1 MTKHASL
8 DSGKVYLV
16 GAGPGHPGLLTV
28 RGMQLLRR
36 ADLILYDK
44 LAPHS
49 LLEYAKPGAEMR
61 SVVELAAHHPERVA
75 PIHEMMIEAAQ
86 RGLCVVRL
94 KGGDPSIFGRGGEE
108 AQALRE
114 AGVPFEI
121 VPGVTAALGAAAF
134 AGIPLTH
141 RAYCSAVAFVTG
153 HENPA
158 KPDTALDWAALAKFP
173 GTLVLYMG
181 MSRLDRLVA
190 HLIEQGKDP
199 KTPAAV
205 VRMATTGD
213 QQTVDS
219 TLAELPNAVRLAG
232 LAAPALVIVGDVVQL
247 RKEVAWFENLP
258 LFNKRV
264 LVTRPQT
271 QSAELA
277 AQIVE
282 RGGRPYLLPAVEIR
296 EPDDWS
302 PVDQAIADLR
312 DYQWLVFTSVHGVDY
327 FLQRL
332 RNLGRDLRALGH
344 IKLAAIGPKTADA
357 LRRHGLDPD
366 VVPERYQ
373 SEDLAAALH
382 GAITPGDRILLAR
395 ADRGRELLRESL
407 SATNEVTQVAVYSQ
421 VDAANVDPEL
431 IDHLRRGEIDFITLT
446 SSNIAR
452 SLVKQLDE
460 TCLERIRQG
469 QIKLVTLSSVTS
481 DAVRELGLPIGAE
494 AEEATM
500 EGILR
505 ALEKLV

>member
-1 MTKHASL
+1 
-8 DSGKVYLV
+8 
-16 GAGPGHPGLLTV
+16 
-28 RGMQLLRR
+28 MQVLQR

-49 LLEYAKPGAEMR
+49 LLDYAKPGAEIR
-61 SVVELAAHHPERVA
+61 SVVDLAAHHPERVL
-75 PIHEMMIEAAQ
+75 PIHDTMIEAAK
-86 RGLCVVRL
+86 RGQCVVRL

-114 AGVPFEI
+114 AEIPFEI

-158 KPDTALDWAALAKFP
+158 KPETALDWAALAKFP

-190 HLIEQGKDP
+190 HLVEHGKSP
-199 KTPAAV
+199 QTPAAV
-205 VRMATTGD
+205 VRVATTGD
-213 QQTVDS
+213 QQTVES
-219 TLAELPNAVRLAG
+219 TLEELPNAVRLAG
-232 LAAPALVIVGDVVQL
+232 LAAPALVIVGEVVRL
-247 RKEVAWFENLP
+247 RQEVAWFEHLP
-258 LFNKRV
+258 LFNKRI

-277 AQIVE
+277 AQIIE
-282 RGGRPYLLPAVEIR
+282 RGGHPYLLPAVEIR
-296 EPDDWS
+296 DPADWE
-302 PVDQAIADLR
+302 PVDRAIAEIEQ
-312 DYQWLVFTSVHGVDY
+312 YQWLVFTSVHGVEY

-332 RNLGRDLRALGH
+332 RSVGRDLRALGH

-357 LRRHGLDPD
+357 LRRRGLDPD
-366 VVPERYQ
+366 LVPQRYQ
-373 SEDLAAALH
+373 SEDLAAALQQ
-382 GAITPGDRILLAR
+382 AIRPGDRILLAR
-395 ADRGRELLRESL
+395 ADRGREILRESL
-407 SATNEVTQVAVYSQ
+407 AATNEVVQIAVYSQ
-421 VDAANVDPEL
+421 VDAANVDQEL

-469 QIKLVTLSSVTS
+469 HIHLVTLSPVTS
-481 DAVRELGLPIGAE
+481 EAVRELGLPIAAE

-500 EGILR
+500 EGLLH
-505 ALEKLV
+505 ALERLL